1 MEMFDIVR
9 ASYGYTDEY
18 ILDKTFTWLYN
29 SVALISRRIY
39 NEHVGQ
45 ALQVSKVFSKDTK
58 VQYWDDMIKDGGSDH
73 VWIEGDEEI
82 NDISDLGMGNN
93 KK

>member
-29 SVALISRRIY
+29 SVAFIQRRTY
-39 NEHVGQ
+39 NDQVGQ
-45 ALQVSKVFSKDTK
+45 AVQVAKIFSKDSK
-58 VQYWDDMIKDGGSDH
+58 IQYWDELQDGGGSEH
-73 VWIEGDEEI
+73 VWIEDEEVVG
-82 NDISDLGMGNN
+82 DISNLGIG
-93 KK
+93 K